1 MPRDKKKYDKE
12 YNKQWYQNNKEY
24 KKEQSKEY
32 YQNNKEHKKEY
43 FKEYFK
49 TEQGIKSSR
58 ITQWKRRG
66 IYEDYDF
73 NIIYDIYIS
82 TDLCD
87 YCNTPLVEGNYGSN
101 RKCLDHHH
109 ITGEIRGI
117 LCHTCNVRD
126 VLS

>member
-49 TEQGIKSSR
+49 TEQGIKSMTNNSPNFSCAM
-58 ITQWKRRG
+58 IM
-66 IYEDYDF
+66 
-73 NIIYDIYIS
+73 
-82 TDLCD
+82 
-87 YCNTPLVEGNYGSN
+87 V
-101 RKCLDHHH
+101 
-109 ITGEIRGI
+109 
-117 LCHTCNVRD
+117 
-126 VLS
+126 